1 MWMRRVRLIFKSKTN
16 NTEIVVGDNSSDNLN
31 ISIEGTKSKS
41 PSSDK
46 GVITIYNLNY
56 NIINQIII
64 GKYYILD
71 IWVGYKGLKGDGTM
85 FNIYSGEVTYISQ
98 KIQSHKD
105 CICYIAYGS
114 KTLAAYSQ
122 NRINFGLSSSI
133 NVYTAV
139 DEVLRKTGMNMNYVN
154 IDEEL
159 KNRVLREFESSYG
172 TASTI
177 LTSSSLN
184 QSGEYTTSSDGTDG
198 CLIDVTTEKGKR
210 RIPITKNMIMNGNP
224 TVTSSGLQINLLP
237 VMNFKVGDILQID
250 NGYVDISTSSSDV
263 KEVFNPNYMDTKGEY
278 MIISIT
284 YTFQNRGNDFYYN
297 INARALDIISKISQE

>member
-1 MWMRRVRLIFKSKTN
+1 MWMRRVKLIFKSKTN

-31 ISIEGTKSKS
+31 ISIEGSKS
-41 PSSDK
+41 PACVSDK

-71 IWVGYKGLKGDGTM
+71 IWVGYRGLKGEGTM

-105 CICYIAYGS
+105 YVCYIAYGS

-122 NRINFGLSSSI
+122 NRINFGLNSSI
-133 NVYTAV
+133 NVYSAV
-139 DEVLRKTGMNMNYVN
+139 DQVLRKTGMDMNYVN
-154 IDEEL
+154 IDDEL
-159 KNRVLREFESSYG
+159 KNRVLREFEYAYG

-177 LTSSSLN
+177 LDSSTLN
-184 QSGEYTTSSDGTDG
+184 QSGDYVISSDGTDG
-198 CLIDVTTEKGKR
+198 CLIDVTTVSGKR
-210 RIPITKNMIMNGNP
+210 RIPITRDMIMNGNP
-224 TVTSSGLQINLLP
+224 TVSSAGLQINLLP

-250 NGYVDISTSSSDV
+250 NGYVDISTSQADV
-263 KEVFNPNYMDTKGEY
+263 KSVFNPNYMDTNGEY
-278 MIISIT
+278 MIINLN
-284 YTFQNRGNDFYYN
+284 YTFQNRGNSFGYS
-297 INARALDIISKISQE
+297 IKARALDIIAKVSSE